1 MRLAIFCLSVFAL
14 AAGQILSAAQRTPP
28 PPDPVQVNKEVRGGT
43 QNLDRDVNAG
53 VKNLQRL
60 ANDANRFDAE
70 EKRAKGLADR
80 ADKVAQDAMD
90 AAMNCDEARY
100 LRLSKQATDLVAQA
114 RNAKEKAD
122 AMGNEVD
129 KRVKDTLETVNNRI
143 SSLQN
148 MLGQGFKAAKEEG
161 LADNSVT
168 VGNLRDAQNALNQEL
183 AKQNSGGT
191 KERNFQDEGS
201 LSRLNKAKNE
211 FDNQMKKIRES
222 NDSSGALER
231 IEQRLTDGA
240 ALIKKNCPPKVGA
253 APKTPTEV
261 YVAVDN
267 RPEILTCIS
276 PGQDTLAALNALG
289 LGKKYQT
296 LMSGPT
302 GTIVKSLGDAQTIE
316 KNAQA
321 KGINLCFKPENN
333 YCTIMTPLTPFR
345 GHDHKAHEHSGR
357 GPHDHDAP
365 DPGPDW
371 GVTPPEI
378 VVRLE

>member
-1 MRLAIFCLSVFAL
+1 MQNLT
-14 AAGQILSAAQRTPP
+14 AAQRTPP
-28 PPDPVQVNKEVRGGT
+28 PPDPVQVNRDVRAGT
-43 QNLDRDVNAG
+43 QSLDRDVNAG

-60 ANDANRFDAE
+60 TNDANRFDGEA
-70 EKRAKGLADR
+70 KRAKGLADK

-90 AAMNCDEARY
+90 AAMNCDEARFA
-100 LRLSKQATDLVAQA
+100 RLSKQATDLVAQA

-129 KRVKDTLETVNNRI
+129 KRVKETLETVNNRI
-143 SSLQN
+143 SNLQN
-148 MLGQGFKAAKEEG
+148 LLGQGFKAAKEEG
-161 LADNSVT
+161 LADSSVT

-191 KERNFQDEGS
+191 KENNFQDEGG

-222 NDSSGALER
+222 HDSSGALEK

-240 ALIKKNCPPKVGA
+240 ALLKKNCPPKVGA
-253 APKTPTEV
+253 VPKTPTEV

-267 RPEILTCIS
+267 RPEVLTCIS
-276 PGQDTLAALNALG
+276 PGQDTQVALNALG
-289 LGKKYQT
+289 LGKKFQT

-302 GTIVKSLGDAQTIE
+302 GTIVKSFGDAKTIE

-321 KGINLCFKPENN
+321 KGVNLCFKPEND

-345 GHDHKAHEHSGR
+345 GHDHEAHKHSGR
-357 GPHDHDAP
+357 GPHEHDGP
-365 DPGPDW
+365 DPPLDW

-378 VVRLE
+378 VVRWEQGDR